1 MLKKLTLT
9 AVLASLVIF
18 AADDTATDKD
28 KKGRIA
34 TRKER
39 QQKRIGEGV
48 ENGSLTAKEATKLE
62 AREAKL
68 NQKIRED
75 RKDGKG
81 LTPKEKAKIEARQD
95 KISKDIYKEKHD
107 KQKQ

>member
-1 MLKKLTLT
+1 MIKKLTLT
-9 AVLASLVIF
+9 AVLASLAIF
-18 AADDTATDKD
+18 AADDTAAAKD

-48 ENGSLTAKEATKLE
+48 ENGSMTAKEAAKIE

-68 NQKIRED
+68 NQQIRED

-81 LTPKEKAKIEARQD
+81 LTAKEKAKIEARQD